1 MRAIGVVNVRLRQTT
16 GQRRRH
22 QGQQLA
28 ARMGPTWRISRINMA
43 VHQSTQSQMMGQ
55 GHRQKQF
62 EISRRAATV
71 KGNVDAGE
79 LIRW

>member
-16 GQRRRH
+16 SQRRRH
-22 QGQQLA
+22 QGQQFGS
-28 ARMGPTWRISRINMA
+28 RIGPTRRISQINMA
-43 VHQSTQSQMMGQ
+43 VHQSTQSQLMGQ